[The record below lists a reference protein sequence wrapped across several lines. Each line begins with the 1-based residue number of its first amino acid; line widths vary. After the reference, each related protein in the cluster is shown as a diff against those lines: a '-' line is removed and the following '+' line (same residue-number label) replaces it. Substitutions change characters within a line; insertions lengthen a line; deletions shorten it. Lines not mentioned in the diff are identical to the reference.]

1 MWEDHRAKRLVLNFS
16 QPVSLW
22 VLDNSQPVTSNIGTC
37 ILANKSS
44 GAQADMTTT
53 ISVIDTYPS

>member
-16 QPVSLW
+16 QPVSVWL
-22 VLDNSQPVTSNIGTC
+22 LDNSQPVTSNIGTC

-44 GAQADMTTT
+44 ESLRSASGYDNPHL
-53 ISVIDTYPS
+53 SY